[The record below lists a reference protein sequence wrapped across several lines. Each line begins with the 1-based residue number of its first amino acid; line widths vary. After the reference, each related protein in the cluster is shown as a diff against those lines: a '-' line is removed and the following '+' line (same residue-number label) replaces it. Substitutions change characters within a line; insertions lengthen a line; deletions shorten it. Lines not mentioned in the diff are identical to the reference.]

1 MSGKPTVATVPPR
14 FIVRLAAMGNLEQLF
29 LHGGVYQICE
39 NVIFYFDAILVLS
52 CVRNCPRFDLFQ

>member
-1 MSGKPTVATVPPR
+1 MRHRAAR
-14 FIVRLAAMGNLEQLF
+14 FIVRLAAMGSLEQLF

-52 CVRNCPRFDLFQ
+52 